1 MNENCLPIDVICK
14 NCNYSLYGLLEYR
27 CPECGE
33 PFDPEDES
41 TFTSH
46 SVKNRRISFPIMGCL
61 FAFLH
66 MVVLSL
72 IIVFCGLAAV
82 FSLFTY
88 PIEPLLNSRLGYY
101 IPHWSIPLHYGP
113 MTHLCE
119 TFRRNLAGLVLP
131 GKADRQ
137 PEASLA
143 LCWVTIMTKRRQ
155 RVHRPCDRASKEGYL
170 WEPTSS
176 ASCTE
181 GSIESP

>member
-1 MNENCLPIDVICK
+1 MDRSGRHDNTEISSISTDSGLQCLYCTYNLTGIG
-14 NCNYSLYGLLEYR
+14 SER
-27 CPECGE
+27 CPECGVRH
-33 PFDPEDES
+33 ES
-41 TFTSH
+41 LR
-46 SVKNRRISFPIMGCL
+46 KG
-61 FAFLH
+61 
-66 MVVLSL
+66 
-72 IIVFCGLAAV
+72 G
-82 FSLFTY
+82 
-88 PIEPLLNSRLGYY
+88 
-101 IPHWSIPLHYGP
+101 LHYGP

-119 TFRRNLAGLVLP
+119 TFRRNQAGLVLP